1 MALTEA
7 REAGNER
14 WMSSAVR
21 QLGLVD
27 YYAGRLRRAEERF
40 GHALELARRAGD
52 GRGAAWALEHLAW
65 SATTR
70 GDYAAAQAGA
80 VRRVRT
86 LRRARRHRRAGV
98 VRRHRGLVQV
108 LQGRLADGRATA
120 RALIPLAE
128 SLAENW
134 GVAMCRTIDALG
146 RRRARRRAMPPS
158 TRPARDGGA
167 HRERRQLGTL
177 VRADR
182 AGGGGARGGRAGRGA
197 ALLRGR
203 ARQR

>member
-1 MALTEA
+1 MLRLAVLVVLGELRQKQGRDAEAVETLTMALTEA

-40 GHALELARRAGD
+40 GHALELARRSGD

-70 GDYAAAQAGA
+70 GDYAAADLALADAAELFGELDDTGGLAWCAGTEA
-80 VRRVRT
+80 
-86 LRRARRHRRAGV
+86 
-98 VRRHRGLVQV
+98 LVQV

-120 RALIPLAE
+120 RALHTAR
-128 SLAENW
+128 
-134 GVAMCRTIDALG
+134 GVARRELG
-146 RRRARRRAMPPS
+146 RGDVPDHRRARGS
-158 TRPARDGGA
+158 
-167 HRERRQLGTL
+167 
-177 VRADR
+177 
-182 AGGGGARGGRAGRGA
+182 
-197 ALLRGR
+197 
-203 ARQR
+203 